1 MFKVYKK
8 KAGNAT
14 VLFLQGRL
22 VTNETPI
29 LRDAALS
36 ELNTTTV
43 VLDFAR
49 VSRIDARGL
58 GLLLEMREYAEVKG
72 TQFKLVNVPRLV
84 QRIFEIS
91 HLDSVFEIIAEK
103 DLTSVGLQNQAE
115 PGQMVGAAQ

>member
-8 KAGNAT
+8 KAGDVT

-22 VTNETPI
+22 VTNETFI

-36 ELNTTTV
+36 ELNSNAI

-58 GLLLEMREYAEVKG
+58 GVLLEIRERADAKG
-72 TQFKLVNVPRLV
+72 LQLKLINVSRLV
-84 QRIFEIS
+84 RRIFEIS

-103 DLTSVGLQNQAE
+103 DLPSANLQNRSDSGLFTA
-115 PGQMVGAAQ
+115 VR

>member
-8 KAGNAT
+8 KAGDVT

-22 VTNETPI
+22 VTNETFI

-36 ELNTTTV
+36 ELNSSAI

-58 GLLLEMREYAEVKG
+58 GVLLEIREHGESKG
-72 TQFKLVNVPRLV
+72 LQLKLVNVPRLV
-84 QRIFEIS
+84 RRIFEIS
-91 HLDSVFEIIAEK
+91 HLDSVFEVIAEK
-103 DLTSVGLQNQAE
+103 DLPSANVQNHSDSGLFTA
-115 PGQMVGAAQ
+115 VR

>member
-36 ELNTTTV
+36 ELNTNTV
-43 VLDFAR
+43 VLDFSR

-58 GLLLEMREYAEVKG
+58 GLLLEMREYAESKG
-72 TQFKLVNVPRLV
+72 TQFKLINVPRLV
-84 QRIFEIS
+84 KRIFEIS

-103 DLTSVGLQNQAE
+103 DLTSAGLQNQAE
-115 PGQMVGAAQ
+115 PGQMIRAAQ

>member
-8 KAGNAT
+8 KAGDVT

-22 VTNETPI
+22 VTNETFI

-36 ELNTTTV
+36 ELNSSAI

-58 GLLLEMREYAEVKG
+58 GVLLEIREHAESKG
-72 TQFKLVNVPRLV
+72 LQLKLVNVPRLV
-84 QRIFEIS
+84 RRIFEIS
-91 HLDSVFEIIAEK
+91 HLDSVFEVIAEK
-103 DLTSVGLQNQAE
+103 DLPSANLQNHSDSGLFTA
-115 PGQMVGAAQ
+115 VR

>member
-8 KAGNAT
+8 KAGDFT

-22 VTNETPI
+22 VTNETFI

-36 ELNTTTV
+36 ELNSNSI

-58 GLLLEMREYAEVKG
+58 GVLLELRELADSKG
-72 TQFKLVNVPRLV
+72 LQLKLVNVPRLV
-84 QRIFEIS
+84 KRIFEIS

-103 DLTSVGLQNQAE
+103 DIPTGNVQNLSDSGMFTAFR
-115 PGQMVGAAQ
+115 

>member
-8 KAGNAT
+8 KAGDVT

-22 VTNETPI
+22 VTNETFI

-36 ELNTTTV
+36 ELNSNAI

-58 GLLLEMREYAEVKG
+58 GVLLEIREHAESKG
-72 TQFKLVNVPRLV
+72 LQLKLINVPRLV
-84 QRIFEIS
+84 RRIFEIS
-91 HLDSVFEIIAEK
+91 HLDSVFEVIAEK
-103 DLTSVGLQNQAE
+103 DLPSANVQNHSDSGLFTA
-115 PGQMVGAAQ
+115 VR